1 MEVAKKIRILGIDPG
16 LATMGYGII
25 DLCASKL
32 TMVDFGAVYTEAALA
47 LPERLNMIFE
57 GVTQLIER
65 FSPDTIAIEELFF
78 NKNVKTALTVGHARG
93 VAIAAAYRQNKE
105 LFEYTPLQIKQA
117 VVGYGRAE
125 KQQVQMM
132 VKTILCLNCIPKPD
146 DAADALA
153 VSICHAHSFKFKS
166 SFKIN

>member
-1 MEVAKKIRILGIDPG
+1 MRILGIDPG
-16 LATMGYGII
+16 LATMGYGVV

-32 TMVDFGAVYTEAALA
+32 KMVDFGAVYTDASLQ

-57 GVTQLIER
+57 GVTQLIEC
-65 FSPDTIAIEELFF
+65 FNPDTIAIEELFF

-93 VAIAAAYRQNKE
+93 VAIAAAYRKNKE
-105 LFEYTPLQIKQA
+105 LFEYTPLQIKQS

-125 KQQVQMM
+125 KEQVQMM
-132 VKTILCLNCIPKPD
+132 VKTILSLNCIPKPD

-153 VSICHAHSFKFKS
+153 VSICHAHSFKFKAE
-166 SFKIN
+166 FKIV